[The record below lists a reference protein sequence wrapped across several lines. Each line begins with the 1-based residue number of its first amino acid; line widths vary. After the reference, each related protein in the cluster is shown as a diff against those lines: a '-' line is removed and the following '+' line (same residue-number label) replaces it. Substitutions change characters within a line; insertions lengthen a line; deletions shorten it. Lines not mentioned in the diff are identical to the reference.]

1 MAEDLLLHA
10 AARGDLEEV
19 SMLLERGRARA
30 DSALPPSKTTP
41 LHAACRTGGLDMAE
55 LLIRWKADLN
65 AKEATGCGGRTALH
79 IATQRERGGTSLASV
94 LLRAGAS
101 PIERDAR
108 GQTPLH
114 TAAQVG
120 QADITRLLLAQGSVQ
135 DTSHHG
141 GSPRPSDVAQ
151 DDVMEHL
158 IRIEL
163 KLGTLSDRLGPGSD
177 GVNTQQAAAPRD
189 RRLGG
194 PVAVHGLQHIVG
206 STIDTEVEISDGAWF
221 GEGCLLEEGRLFIAT
236 VFAVV
241 ESELALLPAAEYLKE
256 EIERGVKD
264 GVISVEELRY
274 KPPKKVEAMSLVQSN
289 REDDDESV
297 GSGNSEVTTSSQKS
311 HPDRDSNDSSL
322 RAKVPLPNTLVSPT
336 A

>member
-1 MAEDLLLHA
+1 
-10 AARGDLEEV
+10 
-19 SMLLERGRARA
+19 
-30 DSALPPSKTTP
+30 
-41 LHAACRTGGLDMAE
+41 
-55 LLIRWKADLN
+55 
-65 AKEATGCGGRTALH
+65 
-79 IATQRERGGTSLASV
+79 
-94 LLRAGAS
+94 
-101 PIERDAR
+101 
-108 GQTPLH
+108 
-114 TAAQVG
+114 
-120 QADITRLLLAQGSVQ
+120 
-135 DTSHHG
+135 
-141 GSPRPSDVAQ
+141 
-151 DDVMEHL
+151 MEHL

-177 GVNTQQAAAPRD
+177 GVNTQQTAAPRD

-221 GEGCLLEEGRLFIAT
+221 GDGCLLEEGRLFIAT

-311 HPDRDSNDSSL
+311 HPDRDSNDSSP